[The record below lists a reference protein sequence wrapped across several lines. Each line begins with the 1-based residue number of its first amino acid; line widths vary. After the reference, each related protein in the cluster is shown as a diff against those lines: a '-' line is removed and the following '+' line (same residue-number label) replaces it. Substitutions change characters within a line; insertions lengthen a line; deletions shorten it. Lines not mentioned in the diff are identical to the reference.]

1 MGDAIGQMLPSA
13 VGVAI
18 SPIPIVAVIL
28 MLVSERGRVN
38 GPAFLLGWW
47 IGIGVIGAIMLA
59 VSSGAGATSE
69 GEPADWIG
77 ILKLLLGLGLL
88 FMAVKQWHSRPTAG
102 EEPETPSWMK
112 AIDTFTPIKALG
124 IAAFLGGINPKN
136 LLLIVAGAAAIAQ
149 TGIDAGEQA
158 IALVI
163 FVFIASLG
171 VMVPVALYFLLG
183 DRSAPILGDL
193 RDWMTHNNA
202 TIMAVLLLVLG
213 VKLVGDGISGL
224 S

>member
-1 MGDAIGQMLPSA
+1 MLPSA

-18 SPIPIVAVIL
+18 SPIPIVAVVL

-38 GPAFLLGWW
+38 GPAFVLGWW
-47 IGIGVIGAIMLA
+47 IGIGVVGAIMLA
-59 VSSGAGATSE
+59 VSSGAEATSE
-69 GEPADWIG
+69 GGPADWVST
-77 ILKLLLGLGLL
+77 LTLLLGLGLL
-88 FMAVKQWHSRPTAG
+88 FMAVKQWQSRPKAS
-102 EEPETPSWMK
+102 EEPETPSWMNT
-112 AIDTFTPIKALG
+112 INSFTPVKALG
-124 IAAFLGGINPKN
+124 TGAFLGGINPKN
-136 LLLIVAGAAAIAQ
+136 LLLIAAGSAAIAQ

-163 FVFIASLG
+163 FILIASLG

-183 DRSAPILGDL
+183 DRSAHILSDL
-193 RDWMTHNNA
+193 RDWMIHNNA
-202 TIMAVLLLVLG
+202 TIMAVLLLIIG